1 MAECAM
7 GPKDETANG
16 LLSPV
21 SLWPPARVWF
31 RVAHSETSLQGALHV
46 LIPWQETG
54 FIIPGQRWEREVRRT
69 GLAFGSEFKSPTS
82 QFPQNILQENHTE
95 KPKMLHPSNEA
106 FWYLTTGLISRTF
119 YSFFFLPYK
128 QEQCQSIH
136 LGPGKWQIWWN
147 SSESPRRKN
156 SYRFQGPWLAG
167 WHCNTPLATKP
178 TERGWE

>member
-119 YSFFFLPYK
+119 YSFFFCHTNKNNANLFIWDLENGEYDGTHPK
-128 QEQCQSIH
+128 VLEERIRIDFKV
-136 LGPGKWQIWWN
+136 LG
-147 SSESPRRKN
+147 
-156 SYRFQGPWLAG
+156 
-167 WHCNTPLATKP
+167 
-178 TERGWE
+178 